1 MEYLKEQR
9 NKIVIFYGEF
19 LILFMYVE
27 GRVWSRGGAGGVGE
41 EGRQK
46 MTIYNNNVWV
56 TKFNFIGFRDLRVVG
71 IRDF

>member
-9 NKIVIFYGEF
+9 NKIVFFYGEF

-27 GRVWSRGGAGGVGE
+27 GRVWSRGGGGGE

-46 MTIYNNNVWV
+46 LTIYNNNVWV
-56 TKFNFIGFRDLRVVG
+56 TKFKFTGFMDLRVVG
-71 IRDF
+71 IRDY